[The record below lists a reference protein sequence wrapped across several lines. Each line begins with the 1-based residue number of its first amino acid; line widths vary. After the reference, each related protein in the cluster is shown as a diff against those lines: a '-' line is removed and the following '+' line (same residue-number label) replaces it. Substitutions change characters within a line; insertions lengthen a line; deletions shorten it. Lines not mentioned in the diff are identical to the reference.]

1 MNNIFSYFIPKDRKF
16 FPLFE
21 SASTNLVSMGILIKK
36 LVNTDDLKER
46 EPIHKEIEQL
56 EHKGDE
62 LTHQIYLELS
72 KTFITP
78 FDREDIHTLATT
90 LDDVADYIHGSS
102 NRILLYNVH
111 ESTPAIKKLADL
123 VAQACV
129 DVDKAIKEL
138 KNLKNIRV
146 ITDSCVRINSI
157 ENQADEVFDQAIGD
171 LFDFEEDA
179 KVIMKYKEVLNGLE
193 AATDMCEDVANVL
206 ETILVKNA

>member
-1 MNNIFSYFIPKDRKF
+1 MNNIFSYFIPKDKKF

-21 SASTNLVSMGILIKK
+21 SASANLVAMGILIKK

-129 DVDKAIKEL
+129 DVDKAIKEI

-171 LFDFEEDA
+171 LFDFEDDA
-179 KVIMKYKEVLNGLE
+179 KVIMKYKEVLNALE